1 MTIPVKQLILLL
13 TSLFAVFSPSANIGP
28 IAAISGRFSAPDRH
42 RIAMHVTVSYIV
54 VLIISAWVG
63 QWLLDIL
70 GVTVAGLTATGG
82 IALLLAGFPLMIE
95 GNKRQPSQETINEA
109 SQEEDWRSVVAV
121 PLSFPMTIG
130 GATAAI
136 VMATAS
142 RYDSIPDLIA
152 ISLVCVLAA
161 VMIYAT
167 HYYSG
172 PIANRLNPRN
182 MDILSRVS
190 GIILVSISA
199 QLIIKGIIE
208 LAVDA
213 GLNQLLVNLGG

>member
-1 MTIPVKQLILLL
+1 MTIPVEQLILLL
-13 TSLFAVFSPSANIGP
+13 TSLFAIFSPPANIGP
-28 IAAISGRFSAPDRH
+28 IAAVSGRFSAPERR
-42 RIAMHVTVSYIV
+42 RIAIQVAISYAG

-82 IALLLAGFPLMIE
+82 IALMFAGLPLMME
-95 GNKRQPSQETINEA
+95 GSKRQPDQETIDKA
-109 SQEEDWRSVVAV
+109 SQKEDWRSVVVV

-136 VMATAS
+136 VMAIAS
-142 RYDSIPDLIA
+142 RYDSVPNLIA
-152 ISLVCVLAA
+152 ISLVCILMAGV
-161 VMIYAT
+161 IFTT

-172 PIANRLNPRN
+172 PIANRLSPQN
-182 MDILSRVS
+182 MDILSRIS
-190 GIILVSISA
+190 GIILVAIST
-199 QLIIKGIIE
+199 QLIIKGVIE

-213 GLNQLLVNLGG
+213 GLNRLLMNLGG